1 MPPVFAHGRLRLYLL
16 KLLDEAPRHGYEII
30 RLLEERFQG
39 LYAPS
44 AGTVYPRLAKL
55 EAEGLVTHTTEG
67 GRKVY
72 SITDAGRA
80 ELADRGGELAD
91 LELEI
96 RESVAA
102 LASDIRADVSG
113 SARDLRR
120 EVREAAQQA
129 RAGAGKAGAGKAG
142 AGQSGRTGPAGGRP
156 FPEASD
162 YFDGAFGD
170 KDAWRQA
177 KEEFRRAKEEWKE
190 QARRAKEESR
200 RAKQDAQRARK
211 QARDAQV
218 FAREEVQRV
227 IKHVQE
233 QAQGAMRTGDWSA
246 AVRDAL
252 SEVSREVGRYTGATS
267 GTDTADEHGRTA
279 PDAAD
284 APDRS
289 ATADHGTAQDG
300 PRITVERI
308 DLTKEAP
315 EAGTSESS
323 EAPESPEAPTAR
335 AAHAP
340 EEPAAPAWAT
350 EPGSGDPARDFDR
363 LLDRFRDDLR
373 DAARD
378 HGVTAAQLTESR
390 RRLAAT
396 AAHIGTLLRRPGA
409 DDTHTQADREA

>member
-55 EAEGLVTHTTEG
+55 EAEGLVTHATEG

-102 LASDIRADVSG
+102 LASDIREDVRG

-120 EVREAAQQA
+120 EMQEAAQQA
-129 RAGAGKAGAGKAG
+129 RKESAASAFGGGAKGGRSGAPQDGG
-142 AGQSGRTGPAGGRP
+142 TGRP

-162 YFDGAFGD
+162 YFDGAFAD
-170 KDAWRQA
+170 KESWRQA
-177 KEEFRRAKEEWKE
+177 KEEFRRAKEGWKE

-200 RAKQDAQRARK
+200 RARQDAQRARK

-218 FAREEVQRV
+218 FAREEVQQV
-227 IKHVQE
+227 IKRVQE
-233 QAQGAMRTGDWSA
+233 QAQEHVRSGDWA
-246 AVRDAL
+246 GAVREAL
-252 SEVSREVGRYTGATS
+252 SEVSREVGRFTGGQTGADHGGDRDRTGHS
-267 GTDTADEHGRTA
+267 GAAA
-279 PDAAD
+279 PDSDAAD
-284 APDRS
+284 ATRV
-289 ATADHGTAQDG
+289 
-300 PRITVERI
+300 TVERL
-308 DLTKEAP
+308 DLSKEAP
-315 EAGTSESS
+315 AGEP
-323 EAPESPEAPTAR
+323 EPPAPD
-335 AAHAP
+335 
-340 EEPAAPAWAT
+340 WAG

-378 HGVTAAQLTESR
+378 HGVTAEQLRESR
-390 RRLAAT
+390 RRLSTA
-396 AAHIGTLLRRPGA
+396 AAHIGALLRDPEQYSTLTDP
-409 DDTHTQADREA
+409 DD

>member
-55 EAEGLVTHTTEG
+55 EAEGLVTHATEG

-102 LASDIRADVSG
+102 LASDIREDVSG

-120 EVREAAQQA
+120 EIREAAQQA
-129 RAGAGKAGAGKAG
+129 RKDAGGPRKAGRNGGG
-142 AGQSGRTGPAGGRP
+142 AADATQGTAGRP
-156 FPEASD
+156 FPEAAD
-162 YFDGAFGD
+162 YFDAAFGD
-170 KDAWRQA
+170 KESWRQT

-200 RAKQDAQRARK
+200 RARQDAQRARK

-227 IKHVQE
+227 IKRVQE
-233 QAQGAMRTGDWSA
+233 QTQDAVRSGDWSG
-246 AVRDAL
+246 AVREAL
-252 SEVSREVGRYTGATS
+252 SEVSREVGRFTGGQSGGGWGEEPREAGRGDEPHKAGRGGADS
-267 GTDTADEHGRTA
+267 GTRV
-279 PDAAD
+279 
-284 APDRS
+284 
-289 ATADHGTAQDG
+289 
-300 PRITVERI
+300 TVERV
-308 DLTKEAP
+308 DLTEERPEEGPAAGAPPAPEAP
-315 EAGTSESS
+315 EWAK
-323 EAPESPEAPTAR
+323 
-335 AAHAP
+335 
-340 EEPAAPAWAT
+340 EPA
-350 EPGSGDPARDFDR
+350 GDHPARDFDR

-378 HGVTAAQLTESR
+378 HGVTAEQLEESR
-390 RRLAAT
+390 RRLSTA
-396 AAHIGTLLRRPGA
+396 AAHIGALLRHPEQYGSF
-409 DDTHTQADREA
+409 TDREEG